1 MGIEPNIKSIG
12 KYLRSHIA
20 ESLLYLDGHPFSLKD
35 YPFFRAVYDMQVP
48 EMLLKTGRQVAKSS
62 SCANLMIT
70 NSICR
75 PHFKTLYI
83 SPTKEQTSTFSN
95 TRLTK
100 IIQHSPHVR
109 NLFVDNNATNN
120 VLLIILRNGS
130 ECILSYA
137 CDDADRVR
145 GKTSDCNFI
154 DEVQDVEF
162 EAVIPIVNEC
172 MANSAWGHTI
182 YAGTPKSLEN
192 TIEFLWQ
199 KSSQSEWILQC
210 EGCKK
215 RQFVQTKRSL
225 GKHGVI
231 CLHCGKLLNVRNGF
245 WYDFN
250 PKARMKGFHVS
261 QPLLPLNNENPAR
274 WQRLLDKMEMYS
286 ESRFNNECLGISDA
300 RGSRLIS
307 LEELEALCEDYYV
320 ELPIQPDTLK
330 NVRAVVGGVDWTG
343 QGQDFKSRTV
353 AWVFGLT
360 NDFRLKTLYF
370 EILKGENA
378 IEDVN
383 RVTQIF
389 GECGCQVIV
398 GDAGGNPLANSIM
411 RDKLGAHRT
420 FQCAYGSYNGKL
432 IRWNRKDRY
441 LIDRTAAIDSFML
454 RIKRKE
460 IIFPSLQQMATP
472 IGDILNLFEEQTQP
486 GSKTGGRRVWR
497 HMATAPDDCLQ
508 SMVFAWLASKILQ
521 GEIELYERAS

>member
-1 MGIEPNIKSIG
+1 
-12 KYLRSHIA
+12 
-20 ESLLYLDGHPFSLKD
+20 
-35 YPFFRAVYDMQVP
+35 
-48 EMLLKTGRQVAKSS
+48 
-62 SCANLMIT
+62 
-70 NSICR
+70 
-75 PHFKTLYI
+75 
-83 SPTKEQTSTFSN
+83 
-95 TRLTK
+95 
-100 IIQHSPHVR
+100 
-109 NLFVDNNATNN
+109 
-120 VLLIILRNGS
+120 VLI
-130 ECILSYA
+130 
-137 CDDADRVR
+137 
-145 GKTSDCNFI
+145 
-154 DEVQDVEF
+154 
-162 EAVIPIVNEC
+162 
-172 MANSAWGHTI
+172 
-182 YAGTPKSLEN
+182 
-192 TIEFLWQ
+192 
-199 KSSQSEWILQC
+199 
-210 EGCKK
+210 
-215 RQFVQTKRSL
+215 
-225 GKHGVI
+225 
-231 CLHCGKLLNVRNGF
+231 
-245 WYDFN
+245 
-250 PKARMKGFHVS
+250 
-261 QPLLPLNNENPAR
+261 
-274 WQRLLDKMEMYS
+274 
-286 ESRFNNECLGISDA
+286 
-300 RGSRLIS
+300 
-307 LEELEALCEDYYV
+307 
-320 ELPIQPDTLK
+320 
-330 NVRAVVGGVDWTG
+330 G